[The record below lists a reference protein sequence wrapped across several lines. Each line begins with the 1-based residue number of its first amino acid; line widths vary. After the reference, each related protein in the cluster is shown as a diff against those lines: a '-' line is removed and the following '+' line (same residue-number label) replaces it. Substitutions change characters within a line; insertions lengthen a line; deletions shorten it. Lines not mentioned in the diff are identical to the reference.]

1 MAGAFGQA
9 PAPIGTPDP
18 FGSLSKVL
26 PSLGASNTAAG
37 NTILAQLGGQLSPST
52 MQQIQNG
59 AATFSAGTG
68 MPGSNASPG
77 TFGYNKSLESLG
89 LTAEGQQNKGISNY
103 DSFVPTVN
111 STQTVSPNLNY
122 EIGAQNAID
131 AAAPDPASA
140 ANYAQ
145 TLYEHYLQSFGGNS
159 KIAQSQTQQPG
170 AFRYNPTTGGQPG
183 SASYSSGNTTSPL
196 SPPGSNDTVGVANG
210 PAGQTLHDGSV
221 VSDSNLAAWLKQTYG
236 INSPSPSSGSGGQ
249 GSNPNDDPSGNGD

>member
-89 LTAEGQQNKGISNY
+89 LTSEGQQNKGISNY

-159 KIAQSQTQQPG
+159 KIATAQSTQAGVRSTAPSPLFGTTPG
-170 AFRYNPTTGGQPG
+170 ASSSPDLGQF
-183 SASYSSGNTTSPL
+183 SP
-196 SPPGSNDTVGVANG
+196 NATVGGGIATG
-210 PAGQTLHDGSV
+210 PSGQTVQNGQVTPDAV
-221 VSDSNLAAWLKQTYG
+221 AQWLQQTYG
-236 INSPSPSSGSGGQ
+236 IGGNPAGGQ
-249 GSNPNDDPSGNGD
+249 SSNPNDDPSGNGD